1 MFFHP
6 IAGRWRPACLRVA
19 TASVETVSPPSELYR
34 NTTGRSRPPMA
45 TAAQR
50 GTVAYPGR
58 GRPFGHAS
66 EVLPGVIPSGARPK
80 RDELEKLKEF
90 AAKHQGVEGYL
101 EPRTAT
107 FDQSLLLV
115 ARGGRLVG
123 MTPWP
128 RPFDALAIPPA
139 RPSARRGGLKAG
151 AGATTTRTAPGRCL
165 ELTLFD
171 GVLIIL

>member
-34 NTTGRSRPPMA
+34 NTAGRSRPPMA

-66 EVLPGVIPSGARPK
+66 EVPSWGHSERSEESLRLLRSVPGREPSER
-80 RDELEKLKEF
+80 F
-90 AAKHQGVEGYL
+90 
-101 EPRTAT
+101 
-107 FDQSLLLV
+107 LV
-115 ARGGRLVG
+115 ARCGGLVG
-123 MTPWP
+123 ITPWP
-128 RPFDALAIPPA
+128 RP
-139 RPSARRGGLKAG
+139 
-151 AGATTTRTAPGRCL
+151 
-165 ELTLFD
+165 
-171 GVLIIL
+171 

>member
-34 NTTGRSRPPMA
+34 NTVGRSRPPV
-45 TAAQR
+45 R
-50 GTVAYPGR
+50 SECRPGG
-58 GRPFGHAS
+58 GRRSRPPWARLWRSPWGHS
-66 EVLPGVIPSGARPK
+66 ERSEESLRLLRSVHGREPSER
-80 RDELEKLKEF
+80 F
-90 AAKHQGVEGYL
+90 
-101 EPRTAT
+101 
-107 FDQSLLLV
+107 LV
-115 ARGGRLVG
+115 GRRGGLVG

-165 ELTLFD
+165 ELTLF
-171 GVLIIL
+171 

>member
-1 MFFHP
+1 VLAVMFFHP

-66 EVLPGVIPSGARPK
+66 EVLPGVIPSGARNLSGFFAPSMAENLQ
-80 RDELEKLKEF
+80 RDSSSP
-90 AAKHQGVEGYL
+90 AATGSSE
-101 EPRTAT
+101 
-107 FDQSLLLV
+107 
-115 ARGGRLVG
+115 
-123 MTPWP
+123 
-128 RPFDALAIPPA
+128 
-139 RPSARRGGLKAG
+139 
-151 AGATTTRTAPGRCL
+151 
-165 ELTLFD
+165 
-171 GVLIIL
+171 

>member
-19 TASVETVSPPSELYR
+19 TASVETVSPPSELYA
-34 NTTGRSRPPMA
+34 NTARRSRPPVRSERRPGGRRRSRPRWA
-45 TAAQR
+45 R
-50 GTVAYPGR
+50 LGGPPWGHSEWSEESLRLLHSVHGTEP
-58 GRPFGHAS
+58 S
-66 EVLPGVIPSGARPK
+66 ER
-80 RDELEKLKEF
+80 
-90 AAKHQGVEGYL
+90 
-101 EPRTAT
+101 
-107 FDQSLLLV
+107 LLV